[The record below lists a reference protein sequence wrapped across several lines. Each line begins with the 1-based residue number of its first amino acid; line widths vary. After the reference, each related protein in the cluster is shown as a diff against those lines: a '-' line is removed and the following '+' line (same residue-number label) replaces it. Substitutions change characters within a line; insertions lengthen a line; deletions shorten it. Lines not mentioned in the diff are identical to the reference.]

1 MKWNYY
7 VKIQIYLNNRFYSGI
22 VNPIDAYVPSMVA
35 VIEKTIP
42 ILINNPSNLPT
53 LGLFNFK

>member
-35 VIEKTIP
+35 VIEKQ
-42 ILINNPSNLPT
+42 
-53 LGLFNFK
+53 FQF